1 MPPRFSLCV
10 PCPHTTPLAPLQVVR
25 NLQTPPTLGKL
36 ELRLGVHVGPVFAG
50 VVGVKFPRYSFF
62 GTTMRLA
69 KALTATALPMTV
81 HISDMVYNRVKVRGW
96 QGGVAAAGGVQVANR
111 MRGHGLAEVKQGD
124 EVETR
129 RCLFSIHMRAFPD
142 PCTMFFF
149 PCFAYTREPLATASW
164 PSPRAPSRAWAWCA
178 PTCCSPATWT
188 WRRCRQRTSGSTS
201 ALLHRPQEGC
211 R

>member
-1 MPPRFSLCV
+1 M
-10 PCPHTTPLAPLQVVR
+10 VR

-96 QGGVAAAGGVQVANR
+96 QAGVAVAGGVQVASR

-124 EVETR
+124 EVRTKTVFVVHPHV
-129 RCLFSIHMRAFPD
+129 CVLD
-142 PCTMFFF
+142 PCTLFFSR
-149 PCFAYTREPLATASW
+149 CIAY
-164 PSPRAPSRAWAWCA
+164 
-178 PTCCSPATWT
+178 
-188 WRRCRQRTSGSTS
+188 
-201 ALLHRPQEGC
+201 
-211 R
+211 